1 MTTTRP
7 DPTLLLPPDVLEH
20 WRSRVATVAGEASAQ
35 LFADAMIRTLART
48 LHVLEDGTVF
58 VITGDIP
65 AMWLRDSAT
74 QMLPYL
80 RIAQDA
86 PDGHQGHDERQ
97 GGAPAQRRREQRRGH
112 RPAGGL
118 TAT

>member
-7 DPTLLLPPDVLEH
+7 DPSLLLPADVLEH
-20 WRSRVATVAGEASAQ
+20 WRSRVAAVAGEPAAQ
-35 LFADAMIRTLART
+35 IFADAMIRTLART

-80 RIAQDA
+80 QD
-86 PDGHQGHDERQ
+86 
-97 GGAPAQRRREQRRGH
+97 
-112 RPAGGL
+112 RPGRPRWSRSPICWSGSSA
-118 TAT
+118 AR